1 MESFMQLWLAA
12 IILSLSFNAQAG
24 IKSFDVQNLHLDFL
38 QSKGQASADVF
49 QMVFDFGELNLNGYN
64 IDITKGEGNLLFEK
78 TDTNFRLDGIDQSV
92 LDAVSALS
100 AERIDIKGTANKSLD
115 LNFVNGAISLGED
128 VHGLKALKVNCFT
141 NTRGDDQLISFLIP
155 CFDNGVIYIPE
166 IKLAQKAAEKL
177 APLWLASVSK
187 EDLELNKASIF
198 MPKKISEI
206 KMSII
211 EQEFELSL
219 QARFI
224 FKLTLKIKGTAILNQ
239 KKNIAEI
246 DLREAKV
253 GFINVKK
260 IIVNL
265 LSKLDVT
272 NVTVE
277 GSVITIKL

>member
-1 MESFMQLWLAA
+1 MQLWIAA
-12 IILSLSFNAQAG
+12 VLLSFSFASNAG
-24 IKSFDVQNLHLDFL
+24 IKSFNVQNLHVNFL
-38 QSKGQASADVF
+38 EAKGQASADIF

-78 TDTNFRLDGIDQSV
+78 SDTNFRLDGIDQSV

-100 AERIDIKGTANKSLD
+100 AETIDIKGSANKSLD
-115 LNFVNGAISLGED
+115 LNFVNGAISLGEE

-166 IKLAQKAAEKL
+166 IKLSQKSAQDLWSAWKAAEGIISL
-177 APLWLASVSK
+177 E
-187 EDLELNKASIF
+187 EDKASIF

-211 EQEFELSL
+211 EQEFDLSMK
-219 QARFI
+219 ARFI
-224 FKLTLKIKGTAILNQ
+224 FKLTLKMKGSAILNQ
-239 KKNIAEI
+239 KKDIAEI
-246 DLREAKV
+246 DIREAKV

-260 IIVNL
+260 IIINL
-265 LSKLDVT
+265 LSKLEVT

>member
-1 MESFMQLWLAA
+1 MQLWLAA
-12 IILSLSFNAQAG
+12 ILLSFSFVAHSG
-24 IKSFDVQNLHLDFL
+24 IKSFDVQNLHVDFL
-38 QSKGQASADVF
+38 ESNGQASADVF
-49 QMVFDFGELNLNGYN
+49 QLVFDFGELNLNGYN

-78 TDTNFRLDGIDQSV
+78 SDTNFRLDGIDQSV

-100 AERIDIKGTANKSLD
+100 AERIDIKGQANKSLD
-115 LNFVNGAISLGED
+115 LNFVNGAISLGEE

-166 IKLAQKAAEKL
+166 IKLSQKSSESL
-177 APLWLASVSK
+177 GPLWKASVTK
-187 EDLELNKASIF
+187 QELEANKASIF

-211 EQEFELSL
+211 EQEFDLSMK
-219 QARFI
+219 ARFI
-224 FKLTLKIKGTAILNQ
+224 FKLTLKMKGTAVLNQ
-239 KKNIAEI
+239 KKDIAVVDI
-246 DLREAKV
+246 REAKI

-260 IIVNL
+260 IIINL
-265 LSKLDVT
+265 LAKLDVT